1 MTDIRSNSPNP
12 SPVGSSSV
20 RPVLWVVLLVSGV
33 ANIVTVPMDIN
44 VVVDTVLGLITLSSG
59 AALIVDHYKRRRR

>member
-1 MTDIRSNSPNP
+1 MTNIRSNSHNS
-12 SPVGSSSV
+12 SPVGSSAA

-33 ANIVTVPMDIN
+33 ANIITAPMDIN
-44 VVVDTVLGLITLSSG
+44 VVVDTALGLITLSSG